1 MKKLIFAAIAAVTLL
16 SACNNGVPKAKLKT
30 DVDSLSYEMGLAS
43 SQGLKEIISQ
53 QYNVDTAYIDEFL
66 KGVKEGALAG
76 DDKKKAAY
84 LVGIQI
90 GQQISQQMVRGTEQQ
105 IFGDDSTR
113 HLSVKNVLAGFI
125 AGVKNKDII
134 KVNGQQMTPEMAFEL
149 VNKKME
155 QMRSE
160 QMEKRFSKEKK
171 AGEDYVK
178 KYAKQAGVRTLQGGV
193 LYRVITEGNGPLAK
207 ATDTVKVTYEGRLAD
222 GKVFD
227 STDQHGGTPV
237 EMVPQGVIPGMGVA
251 LTHMPKG
258 STWEICIPA
267 EMAYGSQNNPVIPPF
282 SPLVFKVTLVDIK

>member
-1 MKKLIFAAIAAVTLL
+1 
-16 SACNNGVPKAKLKT
+16 
-30 DVDSLSYEMGLAS
+30 
-43 SQGLKEIISQ
+43 
-53 QYNVDTAYIDEFL
+53 
-66 KGVKEGALAG
+66 
-76 DDKKKAAY
+76 
-84 LVGIQI
+84 
-90 GQQISQQMVRGTEQQ
+90 
-105 IFGDDSTR
+105 
-113 HLSVKNVLAGFI
+113 
-125 AGVKNKDII
+125 
-134 KVNGQQMTPEMAFEL
+134 MTPEMAFEL

-178 KYAKQAGVRTLQGGV
+178 KYAKQAGVKTLQGGV